1 MKFYKLSHDL
11 RMGKKYPQ
19 VDCLCPF
26 TASQISPWNKLLCNP
41 NLKFKLKNGCCYV
54 RLYLHDS
61 RTGV

>member
-1 MKFYKLSHDL
+1 MKYYKLSHDL

-41 NLKFKLKNGCCYV
+41 ELKFKLKIGII
-54 RLYLHDS
+54 
-61 RTGV
+61 